1 MTSTD
6 LLEPV
11 ADAEAEMARV
21 AYRFLTTALDH
32 SRAPQIALLDGEGH
46 EADGPKLI
54 LPPQALRF
62 FAEVLRIL
70 AQQQAVVLMP
80 QRHELT
86 TQEAAT
92 FLNVSRPYV
101 IKEIEAGRLQ
111 CRKVNRHRRIE
122 FSELQRY
129 KAQQQQ
135 STSAA
140 LQQLAELAEDL
151 EMDY

>member
-1 MTSTD
+1 MTSTE

-11 ADAEAEMARV
+11 ADTEAEMARV
-21 AYRFLTTALDH
+21 AYRCLTMALDH
-32 SRAPQIALLDGEGH
+32 SPALQIALLD
-46 EADGPKLI
+46 EAGQGIDGPKLI

-62 FAEVLRIL
+62 FAEILRML

-86 TQEAAT
+86 TQEAAA

-101 IKEIEAGRLQ
+101 IKEIEAGRIQ

-129 KAQQQQ
+129 KAEQQQ
-135 STSAA
+135 STSMA
-140 LQQLAELAEDL
+140 LQQLSDLSAAL
-151 EMDY
+151 EMDL

>member
-21 AYRFLTTALDH
+21 AYRCLTTALDH
-32 SRAPQIALLDGEGH
+32 SRAPQIALLDEEGH
-46 EADGPKLI
+46 GGDAPKLT
-54 LPPQALRF
+54 LPPQALHF
-62 FAEVLRIL
+62 FAEILRMM
-70 AQQQAVVLMP
+70 AQQQPVMVMP

-86 TQEAAT
+86 TQEAAA

-101 IKEIEAGRLQ
+101 IKEIEAGRIQ

-140 LQQLAELAEDL
+140 LQQLTSLSEELG
-151 EMDY
+151 MDF